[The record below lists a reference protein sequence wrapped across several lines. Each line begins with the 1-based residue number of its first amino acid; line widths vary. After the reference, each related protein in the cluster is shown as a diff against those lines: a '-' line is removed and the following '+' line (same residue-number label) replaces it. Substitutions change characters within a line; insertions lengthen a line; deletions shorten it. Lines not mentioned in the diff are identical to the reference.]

1 MTRTQVNRIAGIL
14 PLVFSALAFG
24 IVVANVLARVP
35 PAPDENASAHL
46 WQLLMAAQVP
56 LLLLFAV
63 TADWRKRST
72 RFLIM
77 AQLFAI
83 GLACFPVWL
92 AGY

>member
-1 MTRTQVNRIAGIL
+1 MTRTQVNRVAGIL
-14 PLVFSALAFG
+14 PLVFSGLAF
-24 IVVANVLARVP
+24 VVVIANVIAGVP
-35 PAPDENASAHL
+35 PQPDEDASAHL
-46 WQLLMAAQVP
+46 WQLLMAAQLP
-56 LLLLFAV
+56 LLLIFVV

-72 RFLIM
+72 ALLIS